1 MLTLRRTDSQNQ
13 DFIDLVKLL
22 DANLKIRDGED
33 HAFYSQFNQI
43 NRIKYVVVAYDD
55 ERPVGCGA
63 LKEFEPKSI
72 EVKRMFVS
80 PESRGKGVAAK
91 ILSELESWAAELGYD
106 RCQLETGT
114 RQPEA
119 IALYKKMGYRV
130 VENYGQYAGI
140 GNSVCFE
147 KQFLPEI

>member
-1 MLTLRRTDSQNQ
+1 MITLRRTDSQNQ

-22 DANLKIRDGED
+22 DADLKIRDGED

-43 NRIKYVVVAYDD
+43 DRIKYAVVAYDD

-63 LKEFEPKSI
+63 LKVHEPQSI

-91 ILSELESWAAELGYD
+91 ILNELERWAAELGYD
-106 RCQLETGT
+106 QCQLETGT

-130 VENYGQYAGI
+130 IENYGQYAGI
-140 GNSVCFE
+140 ANSVCFG
-147 KQFLPEI
+147 KQFVREI